1 MARHMGSSQVS
12 IKEVDG
18 DSGVLME
25 SLKKDRTAVE

>member
-1 MARHMGSSQVS
+1 MARHMGSQVS

-25 SLKKDRTAVE
+25 NLKKDRTAVK